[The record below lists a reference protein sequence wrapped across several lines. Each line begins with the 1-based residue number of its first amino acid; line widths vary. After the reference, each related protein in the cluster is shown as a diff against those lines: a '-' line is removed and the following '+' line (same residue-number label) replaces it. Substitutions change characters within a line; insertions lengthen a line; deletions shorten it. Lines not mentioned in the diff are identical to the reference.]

1 MIYYLLLPLLLLLLV
16 IIQITVLDIFALRW
30 LGMEISLI
38 VVIYSGFHLSS
49 LRGGLLSFVLGFFLD
64 CLTSAIFG
72 LYTFLYIVLFYFSM
86 IVAGKV
92 YAEKP
97 VFIASFTGLCT
108 LLEGLAIVLL
118 YRFFFGADILYAIP
132 KIFIPQAVVL
142 GLLSPLFFHLFQCF
156 EAFLHARDTRPT
168 RQVRARSVQE

>member
-16 IIQITVLDIFALRW
+16 IIQNTILDVIALRW
-30 LGMEISLI
+30 IGMEISLI
-38 VVIYSGFHLSS
+38 VVIYAGFHLDA
-49 LRGGLLSFVLGFFLD
+49 LRGGLLSLVLGFFLD

-72 LYTFLYIVLFYFSM
+72 LYIFLYIVIFYFSM

-108 LLEGLAIVLL
+108 LLEGLAITLL
-118 YRFFFGADILYAIP
+118 YRLFFGTDILYAIP
-132 KIFIPQAVVL
+132 KVFIPQAIVL
-142 GLLSPLFFHLFQCF
+142 GLLSPLIFRFFRRF
-156 EAFLHARDTRPT
+156 EVL
-168 RQVRARSVQE
+168 

>member
-16 IIQITVLDIFALRW
+16 IIQITILDVFALRW
-30 LGMEISLI
+30 ISMEISLI
-38 VVIYSGFHLSS
+38 VVIYAGFHLDAG
-49 LRGGLLSFVLGFFLD
+49 RGGLLSLVLGLFLD

-72 LYTFLYIVLFYFSM
+72 LYTFLYIVIFYFSM

-97 VFIASFTGLCT
+97 VFIAAFTGLCT

-118 YRFFFGADILYAIP
+118 YRFFFGADIFYAIP

-142 GLLSPLFFHLFQCF
+142 GLLSPLFFRFFQRF
-156 EAFLHARDTRPT
+156 EVFLYARDTRST
-168 RQVRARSVQE
+168 RQVRTRSVQE

>member
-1 MIYYLLLPLLLLLLV
+1 MIYYLILPFLLLLLV
-16 IIQITVLDIFALRW
+16 IAQITILDLFALRW
-30 LGMEISLI
+30 ISMEISLI
-38 VVIYSGFHLSS
+38 VVIYAGFHLDA
-49 LRGGLLSFVLGFFLD
+49 LRGGLLSLVLGFFLD

-72 LYTFLYIVLFYFSM
+72 LYTFLYVAIFYFSM

-97 VFIASFTGLCT
+97 LFIAFFTGLCT
-108 LLEGLAIVLL
+108 FLEGLAIVLL

-132 KIFIPQAVVL
+132 RIFIPQAIAL
-142 GLLSPLFFHLFQCF
+142 GLLSPLSFHLFQRF
-156 EAFLHARDTRPT
+156 EVFLHARDTRPA